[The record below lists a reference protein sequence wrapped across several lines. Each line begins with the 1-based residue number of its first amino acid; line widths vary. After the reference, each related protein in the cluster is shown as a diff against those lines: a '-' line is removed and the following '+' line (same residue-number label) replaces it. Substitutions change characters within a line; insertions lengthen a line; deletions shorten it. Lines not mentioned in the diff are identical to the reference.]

1 MAEESSRPGELPGDL
16 PSTSPQLGKILE
28 FDILILNMVT
38 DIVVM
43 TAGDL
48 ASAQAEEPIMDT
60 SAKDIPVE
68 VSIEKVLNM
77 EPFLKVAT

>member
-1 MAEESSRPGELPGDL
+1 MAEESSQPGELPGDF
-16 PSTSPQLGKILE
+16 PSTSPQPGKILE

-60 SAKDIPVE
+60 GTKDIPVE
-68 VSIEKVLNM
+68 VSTEKVLNV